1 MPRLPRS
8 YLRFYWLLLQLGLAF
23 VAMPLGQA
31 FVSAFFWSLP
41 HSPVQTV
48 TFVWTWLAT
57 VQLLNAVSMYV
68 LDSRIRSPSLQFV
81 FRVRRLAVVTLTL
94 AVVLRAH
101 LRGHLPHALRPSALD
116 RPVRRRAG
124 PSAPLSSLTSQL
136 LSSSY
141 VIVVYPLLMSQPVY
155 RAMTWLLGG
164 TRSLEEHVDVC
175 VAASR
180 TSLTPQARSVALRQD
195 DCRRGI
201 ARLVHRL
208 LDRPSFRP

>member
-81 FRVRRLAVVTLTL
+81 FRVRR
-94 AVVLRAH
+94 
-101 LRGHLPHALRPSALD
+101 
-116 RPVRRRAG
+116 
-124 PSAPLSSLTSQL
+124 
-136 LSSSY
+136 
-141 VIVVYPLLMSQPVY
+141 
-155 RAMTWLLGG
+155 
-164 TRSLEEHVDVC
+164 
-175 VAASR
+175 
-180 TSLTPQARSVALRQD
+180 VALR
-195 DCRRGI
+195 R
-201 ARLVHRL
+201 
-208 LDRPSFRP
+208 